1 MSISCKLYIGSCMP
15 LHCNISNQ
23 PCLGMTSSPS
33 TVQCV
38 HMFNPI
44 ESNKL
49 LLHHH
54 HHHSQSA
61 GYKQFKTEH
70 FQSTCWIWPR
80 NCSPI
85 ESPKLI
91 PFRHHQWL
99 MPTFVCT
106 RLLDKLAKCFVP
118 ARYVEDWMRTIQPLN
133 ISSILLVVVAF
144 LFFSWSS

>member
-1 MSISCKLYIGSCMP
+1 MSISCKLYIGSCLP
-15 LHCNISNQ
+15 LHCTISNQ

-54 HHHSQSA
+54 PQSA

-70 FQSTCWIWPR
+70 FPVHLLNLAQKWLTYQVFKT
-80 NCSPI
+80 N
-85 ESPKLI
+85 
-91 PFRHHQWL
+91 PFSSSSVIDAHICLHKIVWQIGKMFRSRPACGRLDVDH
-99 MPTFVCT
+99 PTFWIF
-106 RLLDKLAKCFVP
+106 LQF
-118 ARYVEDWMRTIQPLN
+118 
-133 ISSILLVVVAF
+133 LLVVVVILF
-144 LFFSWSS
+144 FFSWSS